1 MFWFCAHTNERA
13 NDFSNHGATNC
24 SILWH
29 HKVAGVSLTA
39 RLITQWQ
46 VKSWTKSL
54 KGIYLTASIISDHK
68 VARVICEY
76 NLPRVICEQK
86 VVRILY
92 QSKVGWVISEHMA
105 ACRAFIHDLKFARVV
120 SDKECTWL
128 ISDDIVKKV
137 IYHYKVESVIARW
150 KVILS
155 ALYTLSKLM
164 KWKPLRLK

>member
-24 SILWH
+24 LILWH

-92 QSKVGWVISEHMA
+92 HCKVGWLISDHMD
-105 ACRAFIHDLKFARVV
+105 ACRGFIHDLKGCQGCSWQQMYMAYI
-120 SDKECTWL
+120 WQ
-128 ISDDIVKKV
+128 KV
-137 IYHYKVESVIARW
+137 IYHYKVESVITRG

-155 ALYTLSKLM
+155 ALYTLSKWM
-164 KWKPLRLK
+164 KWKPLRLQ